1 MYHSYFF
8 EAPVKLLSSLLLSLM
23 LSSIAKASPAMTF
36 EYFSEK
42 VVDRQGII
50 QWLSNAPPEKLAELY
65 EFECKKLD
73 KITAEIFFAYWS
85 AYKGNLSMNRADA
98 QWFDAVSNFFYENN
112 DDKYFPFSHAKILI
126 RGRQIRDDIF
136 RGDFN
141 GDNYAEKID
150 FFRKISLEHCVNE
163 AMPSHYKKMMFDPNN
178 QKIDYS
184 KP

>member
-1 MYHSYFF
+1 MKS
-8 EAPVKLLSSLLLSLM
+8 LSSFILFFILSFT
-23 LSSIAKASPAMTF
+23 AKAKPAMAF

-42 VVDRQGII
+42 AVDKQGMV
-50 QWLSNAPPEKLAELY
+50 QWLSSAPPEKLAELY

-73 KITAEIFFAYWS
+73 KITAEIFYAYWG

-98 QWFDAVSNFFYENN
+98 QWLDAVSNFFYENK
-112 DDKYFPFSHAKILI
+112 DDKYFPFSHAKTLI

-136 RGDFN
+136 KGNFN

-150 FFRKISLEHCVNE
+150 YYRKLSVEYCVNE
-163 AMPSHYKKMMFDPNN
+163 AMPSHYKKMMLDSNN
-178 QKIDYS
+178 RKIDYS